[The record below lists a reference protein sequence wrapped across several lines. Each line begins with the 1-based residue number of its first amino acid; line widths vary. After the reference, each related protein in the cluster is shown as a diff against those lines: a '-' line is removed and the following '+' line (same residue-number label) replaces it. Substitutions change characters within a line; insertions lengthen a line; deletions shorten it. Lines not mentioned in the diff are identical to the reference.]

1 MKEIYATNA
10 EQVVWF
16 GHCRVDQCDTRRIR
30 YSMPGVR
37 FAVRVSGATE
47 IGARM
52 FGGYGFFSVHL
63 RERTDVPEDI
73 WFATT
78 VAPTTSHVDTVTLA
92 TSLDRRK
99 TYDVIVTKKTEPEL
113 RSLITRFQPVIVESV
128 FIDSGEFLPITQKDT
143 FYPHGWI
150 EVIGDSDACGFGV
163 EGELTSTS
171 NIFSMDPEKEDV
183 GKAWG
188 TLLSRLMGLG
198 DSAIT
203 VAGSGKGI
211 TVNAPM
217 CGAETIPDIWHRET
231 AEESEEGES
240 WMQPIESPRALVMMV
255 GGNDFYNHEIPDR
268 NTFVTKFADFIKCIR
283 GLRGTQVPIFLF
295 QCSANCCSSAGGPY
309 SHPSDDPTVNT
320 SCNTLCE
327 FTEEVSRVVR
337 EVDNGIYFHKIDIRL
352 STESDYSIMMHWN
365 EAGQLAIA
373 RDMLATVREF
383 LES

>member
-16 GHCRVDQCDTRRIR
+16 GHCRVDQCDRRRIR

-37 FAVRVSGATE
+37 FAVRVTGATE

-52 FGGYGFFSVHL
+52 FGGYGFFSVHV
-63 RERTDVPEDI
+63 RERTKVPEDI

-99 TYDVIVTKKTEPEL
+99 VYDVIVTKKTEPEL
-113 RSLITRFQPVIVESV
+113 RSLITRFQPAIVESV

-163 EGELTSTS
+163 QGEVTSTS

-188 TLLSRLMGLG
+188 TLLTRLLGMGA
-198 DSAIT
+198 SALT
-203 VAGSGKGI
+203 VAGSGKG
-211 TVNAPM
+211 TSLNAPM
-217 CGAETIPDIWHRET
+217 CGAETIPDIWNRET
-231 AEESEEGES
+231 AETSEDGDS
-240 WMQPIESPRALVMMV
+240 WMQLKESPRAVVMLV
-255 GGNDFYNHEIPDR
+255 GGNDFYKNLSPDR
-268 NTFVTKFADFIKCIR
+268 NTFVTKFAGFIKCIR
-283 GLRGTQVPIFLF
+283 DLRGTQCPIFLF
-295 QCSANCCSSAGGPY
+295 QCTANCCSSEGGPS
-309 SHPSDDPTVNT
+309 SHPGDDPAVIAA
-320 SCNTLCE
+320 CNTLCE
-327 FTEEVSRVVR
+327 FTEEVSRVAGGVA
-337 EVDNGIYFHKIDIRL
+337 NGIHFHKIDVRL
-352 STESDYSIMMHWN
+352 STETDYGIMMHWN
-365 EAGQLAIA
+365 EAGHIAIA
-373 RDMLATVREF
+373 QDMVARVREF